1 MKGIHSRS
9 SLVMHVLLAT
19 VVFGVALTDARAGD
33 ERRRGTAGAQQLLVP
48 LTARYAS
55 LGGSLTSGVANMNGL
70 EMLYSN
76 PAGLTLNEG
85 TSALFSRM
93 QYVADIGVNYF
104 GFAQRIGNNQLA
116 FTINA
121 WDFGDIPLQTVENP
135 EISDV
140 TYGISMI
147 TAAASYARQF
157 TDRIAA
163 GTTVKVVSESYDD
176 VGGTAVAFDAGMT
189 YTVGESGLRLGVSLK
204 NIGSDLSHSGSGMVR
219 HVRIPS
225 QRPDASNN
233 ALQLEG
239 ASVELPSMLNFG
251 MSYTRDVGAGS
262 VVTLLG
268 NFRSNSFDQDQ
279 YSGGLE
285 LGFRDLVFVRGGFEI
300 AQDMDLSFYS
310 GANFGAGLNLNVA
323 GTQVSVDYAY
333 RGTEFFDAIQMFTAS
348 VEL

>member
-1 MKGIHSRS
+1 MKVITSKA
-9 SLVMHVLLAT
+9 SLVMHVLLVM
-19 VVFGVALTDARAGD
+19 VVFGAAVTDARAGD
-33 ERRRGTAGAQQLLVP
+33 EKRRGTAGAQQLLVP

-55 LGGSLTSGVANMNGL
+55 LGGSMTAGMANMNGL

-76 PAGLTLNEG
+76 AAGLTLNQG
-85 TSALFSRM
+85 TSVLFSRM
-93 QYVADIGVNYF
+93 EYVADIGVNYF

-121 WDFGDIPLQTVENP
+121 WDFGDIPMQTEENP
-135 EISDV
+135 EITDV
-140 TYGISMI
+140 TFDISLI
-147 TAAASYARQF
+147 TAGASYARQF

-163 GTTVKVVSESYDD
+163 GTTVKLISETYDD
-176 VGGTAVAFDAGMT
+176 VGGVAVAFDAGMT
-189 YTVGESGLRLGVSLK
+189 YTVGESGLRLGVSLN
-204 NIGSDLSHSGSGMVR
+204 NIGSDLNHSGTGMVR

-225 QRPDASNN
+225 QNPASSNN

-239 ASVELPSMLNFG
+239 QSVELPSMLNFG
-251 MSYTRDVGAGS
+251 MSYSRDVGAGS

-285 LGFRDLVFVRGGFEI
+285 LGFRDLLFVRGGFEM
-300 AQDMDLSFYS
+300 AQDMDLTFYS
-310 GANFGAGLNLNVA
+310 GANFGAGLNLDLA
-323 GTQVSVDYAY
+323 GTRVAIDYAY

>member
-1 MKGIHSRS
+1 MKGRNIRAG
-9 SLVMHVLLAT
+9 LVMHVFLAML
-19 VVFGVALTDARAGD
+19 VFGATFSDARAGD
-33 ERRRGTAGAQQLLVP
+33 ERRKGTAGAQQLLVP

-55 LGGSLTSGVANMNGL
+55 LGGSLTSGLAGVNGL
-70 EMLYSN
+70 EILYSN
-76 PAGLTLNEG
+76 PAGLTLNGG
-85 TSALFSRM
+85 TSVLFSRM

-104 GFAQRIGNNQLA
+104 GFAQRLGNNQLA
-116 FTINA
+116 FTVNA
-121 WDFGDIPLQTVENP
+121 WDFGDIPLQTEENP
-135 EISDV
+135 EITDV
-140 TYGISMI
+140 TYNISMI
-147 TAAASYARQF
+147 TASAAYARQF

-163 GTTVKVVSESYDD
+163 GATFKVLNERFDN

-204 NIGSDLSHSGSGMVR
+204 NIGTDLTHGGAGMVR
-219 HVRIPS
+219 FTRIPS

-233 ALQLEG
+233 ALELDG

-285 LGFRDLVFVRGGFEI
+285 LGFRDIVFVRGGFELS
-300 AQDMDLSFYS
+300 QDMDLSFYS

-323 GTQVSVDYAY
+323 GTQVAVDYAY

-348 VEL
+348 VQL